1 MYQYNSRKF
10 NTWRSQYRIHSIL
23 HVWLVVSTPLKNN
36 SQNGNL
42 PQIGMKMKKY
52 LKPPASNSFNIACV
66 YLMRIANSEKKKP
79 FNGPQAFLLCSCCR
93 PFHWRSHVKGHSCHH
108 PPTLRRGKT
117 NRFFCDQLGLK
128 SLQVCGRA
136 GFVYR
141 LGVFVSLTQTKSAF
155 SCFSIFQFSVS
166 KNCESECHW
175 GFFQRTKMGSY
186 YLLACSPNVHQQA
199 SC

>member
-1 MYQYNSRKF
+1 MRPFIGITTPFITARVPYI
-10 NTWRSQYRIHSIL
+10 YRLLWVHQRYDTDWYGI
-23 HVWLVVSTPLKNN
+23 
-36 SQNGNL
+36 
-42 PQIGMKMKKY
+42 
-52 LKPPASNSFNIACV
+52 NIAHAKSRLEGLNTVFIQYCMC
-66 YLMRIANSEKKKP
+66 LSDANCKFEKKKSA
-79 FNGPQAFLLCSCCR
+79 NGPQAFLLCSCCR

-117 NRFFCDQLGLK
+117 HWFFCDQLGLK

-175 GFFQRTKMGSY
+175 CFFQRTKMGSY
-186 YLLACSPNVHQQA
+186 YLFACSPNVHQQA